1 MADKLSMTSYG
12 ILGLLTFGAKSGYD
26 LTKQAERTIGYFWTP
41 AKSQIYSEL
50 RRLADTGHVREKLV
64 AQETRPDKRIYSLT
78 PRGRAALEEWLADPD
93 FAPDSIRS
101 VNLLKVF
108 FGAHAPRDVLI
119 SRIKE
124 LAAHSETTLAY
135 LRSVEDEIKGQADL
149 LFPYLTVRSGLL
161 HSQATIRWAKE
172 VLGLIEDGDDGKEG
186 S

>member
-1 MADKLSMTSYG
+1 
-12 ILGLLTFGAKSGYD
+12 
-26 LTKQAERTIGYFWTP
+26 
-41 AKSQIYSEL
+41 
-50 RRLADTGHVREKLV
+50 
-64 AQETRPDKRIYSLT
+64 
-78 PRGRAALEEWLADPD
+78 
-93 FAPDSIRS
+93 
-101 VNLLKVF
+101 
-108 FGAHAPRDVLI
+108 LI